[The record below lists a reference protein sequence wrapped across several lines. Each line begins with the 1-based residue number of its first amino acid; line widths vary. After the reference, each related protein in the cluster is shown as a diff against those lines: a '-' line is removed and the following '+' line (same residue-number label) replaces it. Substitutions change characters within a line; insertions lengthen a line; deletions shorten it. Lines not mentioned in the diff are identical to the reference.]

1 MSKSPLPQARG
12 IHEGERSRGAR
23 DAHALAPRK
32 GEPIRFHAVAEE
44 DEGFGADDEAQL
56 FILVQDALGVLDAGR
71 GRARPR
77 AQTMRV
83 RARSGRASPPS
94 HAHA

>member
-56 FILVQDALGVLDAGR
+56 FILVQDALGVLDAGI
-71 GRARPR
+71 GGGP
-77 AQTMRV
+77 
-83 RARSGRASPPS
+83 GL
-94 HAHA
+94 AHKPCE